1 MRRRGSGEFDSHRL
15 PPRWFFVKRKK
26 KPRFRAVTE
35 VKAMA
40 RERVGAPP
48 SEKIIPDPKTKP
60 EKHPKRA
67 MESEEN

>member
-1 MRRRGSGEFDSHRL
+1 M
-15 PPRWFFVKRKK
+15 KRKK

-40 RERVGAPP
+40 RERVGPPP
-48 SEKIIPDPKTKP
+48 SEKVIPDPKTKP

-67 MESEEN
+67 MDAED

>member
-1 MRRRGSGEFDSHRL
+1 VR
-15 PPRWFFVKRKK
+15 RKK

-48 SEKIIPDPKTKP
+48 SEKVIPDPKTKP

-67 MESEEN
+67 MQSED

>member
-1 MRRRGSGEFDSHRL
+1 
-15 PPRWFFVKRKK
+15 VKRKK

-67 MESEEN
+67 LESEE

>member
-1 MRRRGSGEFDSHRL
+1 MK
-15 PPRWFFVKRKK
+15 KRK
-26 KPRFRAVTE
+26 KPRFRAVKE

-48 SEKIIPDPKTKP
+48 SEKIIPDPRTKP

-67 MESEEN
+67 LQSEE

>member
-1 MRRRGSGEFDSHRL
+1 M
-15 PPRWFFVKRKK
+15 KRKK

-67 MESEEN
+67 MEIDDN

>member
-1 MRRRGSGEFDSHRL
+1 
-15 PPRWFFVKRKK
+15 VKKRK

-40 RERVGAPP
+40 RDRVGPPP
-48 SEKIIPDPKTKP
+48 SEKVIPDPKTKP

-67 MESEEN
+67 FEAED

>member
-1 MRRRGSGEFDSHRL
+1 MAAVSSILTAFRQVGL
-15 PPRWFFVKRKK
+15 QVKRKK

-48 SEKIIPDPKTKP
+48 SEKVIPDPKTKP

-67 MESEEN
+67 MDAED